1 MPDKNTDDEITFVNK
16 LMQTQ
21 VGHRTLGGGCEHV
34 EEMGV
39 SWGG

>member
-16 LMQTQ
+16 LMQAQ
-21 VGHRTLGGGCEHV
+21 VGQKTLGGGCKHV

-39 SWGG
+39 GWGG